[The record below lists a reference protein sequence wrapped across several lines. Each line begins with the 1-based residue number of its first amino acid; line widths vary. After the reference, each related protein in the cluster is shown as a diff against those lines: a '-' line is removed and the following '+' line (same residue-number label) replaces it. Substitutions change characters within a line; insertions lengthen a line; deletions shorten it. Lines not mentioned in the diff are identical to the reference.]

1 MQIILLFVNYTS
13 TKLSTWF
20 WQTFW
25 IFFFNI
31 SQLQELSGMFL
42 ISQSLRIPQPHSL
55 FRQVGIYSSVFYFF
69 FLPVMVG
76 IVGIGHY
83 GLLCCILAVMFS
95 NHQIG
100 EHVTPTLTA
109 ELTYCFAILILNAA
123 DLENL
128 SCFWHPFSADVQRL
142 IFQCSLTAASV
153 LRLWIISCLF

>member
-83 GLLCCILAVMFS
+83 GLLCCEFTYS
-95 NHQIG
+95 SY
-100 EHVTPTLTA
+100 HVLKSPDWWA
-109 ELTYCFAILILNAA
+109 RNTYVNSRA
-123 DLENL
+123 DLLLCYFDIECSRFGEFLMFLTSLFSWCAEANL
-128 SCFWHPFSADVQRL
+128 SV
-142 IFQCSLTAASV
+142 
-153 LRLWIISCLF
+153 